1 MTSLGM
7 TVPLR
12 HTNQYEQQQ
21 QQYLFRQRAGT
32 PEGQK
37 PI

>member
-1 MTSLGM
+1 M

-12 HTNQYEQQQ
+12 HTNEYEQQQQQ